1 MAEFRDATQG
11 YAVLTGVIL
20 TQKKKKKEQLQ
31 LYFRTLHIF
40 LCNLEGEINAQVYL
54 GRKLMWV

>member
-20 TQKKKKKEQLQ
+20 TQKKKK
-31 LYFRTLHIF
+31 RTAAVVF
-40 LCNLEGEINAQVYL
+40 
-54 GRKLMWV
+54 

>member
-20 TQKKKKKEQLQ
+20 TQKKK
-31 LYFRTLHIF
+31 RTAAVVF
-40 LCNLEGEINAQVYL
+40 
-54 GRKLMWV
+54 

>member
-20 TQKKKKKEQLQ
+20 TQKKKKK
-31 LYFRTLHIF
+31 RTAAVVF
-40 LCNLEGEINAQVYL
+40 
-54 GRKLMWV
+54 

>member
-20 TQKKKKKEQLQ
+20 TQKKKKKNSCSCILGH
-31 LYFRTLHIF
+31 YTSSCATLK
-40 LCNLEGEINAQVYL
+40 E
-54 GRKLMWV
+54 K